1 MLSVKEIADMNV
13 SMLGL
18 GAPVEK
24 DGEGYNKPDFARME
38 MIGMLSSAVT
48 LSFEETYLALSTL
61 QRYKNTQLKAYK
73 DELEKTYDAYTE
85 EYFKRYPEDERW
97 KGERALENAKE
108 GGRHVKG
115 DYRKK
120 DLIYVGAKDDCAIVM
135 FQEYVEDVDLRP
147 FDGRWMKNPKSGKT
161 AMKIP
166 FKYMDEF
173 LADVADKGR
182 FGYQATQPLLD
193 EIAAYKEREAAKPK
207 EEVDTS
213 KPIAHLVGTGEQ
225 NQYGFDIYKLDMNN
239 YNFNQKLWSLK
250 DKALKYVD
258 SKSSKDEVTIS
269 TNERMLPRLLEF
281 LKSERVDVSGAEN
294 VQKVDKNKSNNKLID
309 VSKLD
314 LPFEPFPFQLED
326 AATVVGKKKAMLGH
340 DMGCVSGKSKV
351 RIKEQNKAA
360 TREVYVQNLFRL
372 IQKDPT
378 IQIKC
383 LVNGRFAFMP
393 IKAVIDKGVR
403 ETIRISTEHSSIECT
418 PDHEFFT
425 ENGWIEAEKLNVGDN
440 LFSNGAVETC
450 IECGSDKNLITYP
463 YAKWKGYCK
472 SCMNR
477 LKKNGYDGVVKK
489 VDKNGYVRL
498 VGSGTKDMPDYEKMK
513 GQGGIYEHHQVW
525 FENTGHVVQDGEVV
539 HHKDLNKRNNEFDN
553 LQLMTDL
560 EHKLLHADINKS
572 SLPQFNS
579 NIDFVIKNG
588 KTVFFV
594 PQKTKITAICP
605 SETQQVYDIAIDD
618 AEIHNFVCNGIVVHN
633 CGKTFISALVGMSI
647 PEKKLVIC
655 PETLRINWKRELEQA
670 NKGADIKIIYSKDK
684 NPQFGKDWT
693 IMGYKTAVK
702 FSGLI
707 MDEKYKCMFVDE
719 AHKCKAVNNY
729 GTPTSQQAKTV
740 MALSQSMEY
749 TYLLTGTPMPTR
761 NKDLYNELVMLGEI
775 NPNAPFAFSRFGKK
789 FCDGYNNGFG
799 WNFDGSSNTD
809 ELHEILCKYMT
820 RRLKS
825 EVLPNLTKQ
834 RIPIVIDTPLSKDYR
849 DIEKR
854 LHKMEK
860 GDTYMGLAMTGR
872 KHLSKCKT
880 DAAIEFAETLL
891 EEDKPVVLV
900 AEFNETLD
908 KMMDYFGD
916 KACCIRGGMTDVAK
930 QKAVDEF
937 QSGQKKVCC
946 INLIAAGVGITL
958 TNSCNMVVCDF
969 DWTPANMTQVED
981 RICRTGQGEHCNIF
995 YICHEKAILDDI
1007 FMEMI
1012 TDKSANI
1019 DKVVDNAENTVDLVS
1034 MRDGTDG
1041 EERPSG
1047 AMEFIARLKARIEE
1061 ENGGS
1066 PAPKKKGTAK
1076 KKTAEKSDTK
1086 HYSVIQ
1092 NGSEVYQT
1100 DDIADAVSTAEAE
1113 NDHLWM
1119 IGSTGDNK
1127 YSVTDNTTGETIPT
1141 TEPDWQDNLRGNKV
1155 TPLPVSED
1163 EPEEDVQLS
1172 FGDID
1177 IA

>member
-207 EEVDTS
+207 EEADTS

-294 VQKVDKNKSNNKLID
+294 VQKVDKNKSGNKLID

-340 DMGCVSGKSKV
+340 DMG
-351 RIKEQNKAA
+351 
-360 TREVYVQNLFRL
+360 
-372 IQKDPT
+372 
-378 IQIKC
+378 
-383 LVNGRFAFMP
+383 
-393 IKAVIDKGVR
+393 
-403 ETIRISTEHSSIECT
+403 
-418 PDHEFFT
+418 
-425 ENGWIEAEKLNVGDN
+425 
-440 LFSNGAVETC
+440 
-450 IECGSDKNLITYP
+450 
-463 YAKWKGYCK
+463 
-472 SCMNR
+472 
-477 LKKNGYDGVVKK
+477 
-489 VDKNGYVRL
+489 
-498 VGSGTKDMPDYEKMK
+498 
-513 GQGGIYEHHQVW
+513 
-525 FENTGHVVQDGEVV
+525 
-539 HHKDLNKRNNEFDN
+539 
-553 LQLMTDL
+553 
-560 EHKLLHADINKS
+560 
-572 SLPQFNS
+572 
-579 NIDFVIKNG
+579 
-588 KTVFFV
+588 
-594 PQKTKITAICP
+594 
-605 SETQQVYDIAIDD
+605 
-618 AEIHNFVCNGIVVHN
+618 

-1141 TEPDWQDNLRGNKV
+1141 TEPDWKDNLRGNKV

>member
-135 FQEYVEDVDLRP
+135 FQEYVENVDLRP

-193 EIAAYKEREAAKPK
+193 EIVAYKEREAAKPK
-207 EEVDTS
+207 EEVDMS

-294 VQKVDKNKSNNKLID
+294 VQKVDKNKSDNKLID

-326 AATVVGKKKAMLGH
+326 AATVVGMKKAMLGH
-340 DMGCVSGKSKV
+340 DMGCVSGSS
-351 RIKEQNKAA
+351 E
-360 TREVYVQNLFRL
+360 
-372 IQKDPT
+372 
-378 IQIKC
+378 IQIRINGKEFNTSVEQLYKAFPYC
-383 LVNGRFAFMP
+383 NQTVEILSLVNGKFDYMP
-393 IKAVIDKGVR
+393 VKAVINKGVR
-403 ETIRISTEHSSIECT
+403 PVGELIFGSDNKIICT
-418 PDHEFFT
+418 PDHEILTQRGFV
-425 ENGWIEAEKLNVGDN
+425 EAQNVKR
-440 LFSNGAVETC
+440 
-450 IECGSDKNLITYP
+450 SDTLYSTMEYLSFNDVDYCSMSLIDT
-463 YAKWKGYCK
+463 
-472 SCMNR
+472 
-477 LKKNGYDGVVKK
+477 
-489 VDKNGYVRL
+489 DK
-498 VGSGTKDMPDYEKMK
+498 T
-513 GQGGIYEHHQVW
+513 
-525 FENTGHVVQDGEVV
+525 
-539 HHKDLNKRNNEFDN
+539 
-553 LQLMTDL
+553 
-560 EHKLLHADINKS
+560 ADICTEKYRQS
-572 SLPQFNS
+572 SKEKIVLLANEKY
-579 NIDFVIKNG
+579 NC
-588 KTVFFV
+588 FFKMFDI
-594 PQKTKITAICP
+594 PM
-605 SETQQVYDIAIDD
+605 QVYDIAIDD

-834 RIPIVIDTPLSKDYR
+834 RIPIIIDTPLSKDYR
-849 DIEKR
+849 DVEKR
-854 LHKMEK
+854 LHLY
-860 GDTYMGLAMTGR
+860 GTCD
-872 KHLSKCKT
+872 
-880 DAAIEFAETLL
+880 D
-891 EEDKPVVLV
+891 
-900 AEFNETLD
+900 
-908 KMMDYFGD
+908 
-916 KACCIRGGMTDVAK
+916 
-930 QKAVDEF
+930 
-937 QSGQKKVCC
+937 GQKTPVEVQDRCGDRVC
-946 INLIAAGVGITL
+946 G
-958 TNSCNMVVCDF
+958 NS
-969 DWTPANMTQVED
+969 
-981 RICRTGQGEHCNIF
+981 
-995 YICHEKAILDDI
+995 
-1007 FMEMI
+1007 
-1012 TDKSANI
+1012 
-1019 DKVVDNAENTVDLVS
+1019 
-1034 MRDGTDG
+1034 
-1041 EERPSG
+1041 
-1047 AMEFIARLKARIEE
+1047 ARR
-1061 ENGGS
+1061 
-1066 PAPKKKGTAK
+1066 
-1076 KKTAEKSDTK
+1076 
-1086 HYSVIQ
+1086 
-1092 NGSEVYQT
+1092 
-1100 DDIADAVSTAEAE
+1100 
-1113 NDHLWM
+1113 
-1119 IGSTGDNK
+1119 
-1127 YSVTDNTTGETIPT
+1127 
-1141 TEPDWQDNLRGNKV
+1141 R
-1155 TPLPVSED
+1155 
-1163 EPEEDVQLS
+1163 
-1172 FGDID
+1172 
-1177 IA
+1177 

>member
-294 VQKVDKNKSNNKLID
+294 VQKVDKNKSGNKLID

-340 DMGCVSGKSKV
+340 DMG
-351 RIKEQNKAA
+351 
-360 TREVYVQNLFRL
+360 
-372 IQKDPT
+372 
-378 IQIKC
+378 
-383 LVNGRFAFMP
+383 
-393 IKAVIDKGVR
+393 
-403 ETIRISTEHSSIECT
+403 
-418 PDHEFFT
+418 
-425 ENGWIEAEKLNVGDN
+425 
-440 LFSNGAVETC
+440 
-450 IECGSDKNLITYP
+450 
-463 YAKWKGYCK
+463 
-472 SCMNR
+472 
-477 LKKNGYDGVVKK
+477 
-489 VDKNGYVRL
+489 
-498 VGSGTKDMPDYEKMK
+498 
-513 GQGGIYEHHQVW
+513 
-525 FENTGHVVQDGEVV
+525 
-539 HHKDLNKRNNEFDN
+539 
-553 LQLMTDL
+553 
-560 EHKLLHADINKS
+560 
-572 SLPQFNS
+572 
-579 NIDFVIKNG
+579 
-588 KTVFFV
+588 
-594 PQKTKITAICP
+594 
-605 SETQQVYDIAIDD
+605 
-618 AEIHNFVCNGIVVHN
+618 

-1061 ENGGS
+1061 ENSGS
-1066 PAPKKKGTAK
+1066 PAPKKKGTTK
-1076 KKTAEKSDTK
+1076 KKAAEKSDTK

-1127 YSVTDNTTGETIPT
+1127 YSVTDNTTGETVLT
-1141 TEPDWQDNLRGNKV
+1141 TEPDWKDNLSGNKV
-1155 TPLPVSED
+1155 TPLPASED

>member
-1 MLSVKEIADMNV
+1 MNAT
-13 SMLGL
+13 MLGL
-18 GAPVEK
+18 GRPIEK

-38 MIGMLSSAVT
+38 CIGMLATDLTFEEAYLAVT
-48 LSFEETYLALSTL
+48 TL
-61 QRYKNTQLKAYK
+61 QKYKNTQLKAYK
-73 DELEKTYDAYTE
+73 ENLEKTYEAYTE
-85 EYFKRYPEDERW
+85 EYFKRYPEEERW
-97 KGERALENAKE
+97 KGERALETAKE
-108 GGRHVKG
+108 GSRHTKG
-115 DYRKK
+115 DYKKK
-120 DLIYVGAKDDCAIVM
+120 DLIFLGVKDECPVVM
-135 FQEYVEDVDLRP
+135 FQEYVADVDLRP
-147 FDGRWMKNPKSGKT
+147 FEGRWLKSQSSGKT

-166 FKYMDEF
+166 FKYMDNF
-173 LADVADKGR
+173 LADIADKGR
-182 FGYQATQPLLD
+182 YGYQATQPLLD
-193 EIAAYKEREAAKPK
+193 AIAEYKEKEAAKPK
-207 EEVDTS
+207 VEVDTS
-213 KPIAHLVGTGEQ
+213 QPIAHLIGTGEQ

-250 DKALKYVD
+250 DKGLKYVD
-258 SKSSKDEVTIS
+258 AKSSKDEVTIS

-281 LKSERVDVSGAEN
+281 LKSENVDVSGAEN
-294 VQKVDKNKSNNKLID
+294 VQKVDKNKSDNKLID
-309 VSKLD
+309 VSKLN
-314 LPFEPFPFQLED
+314 LPFKPFDFQIED
-326 AATVVGKKKAMLGH
+326 AQKIVGMKKALLGH

-425 ENGWIEAEKLNVGDN
+425 ENGWIEAEKLKVGDN
-440 LFSNGAVETC
+440 LFSNGTEETC
-450 IECGSDKNLITYP
+450 VECGSDKNLITYP

-498 VGSGTKDMPDYEKMK
+498 VGNGTKDMPDYEKMK
-513 GQGGIYEHHQVW
+513 GQGGVYEHHQVW

-588 KTVFFV
+588 KKVFFV

-605 SETQQVYDIAIDD
+605 SKTQQVYDIAIDD

-633 CGKTFISALVGMSI
+633 CGKTFISSLVGMSI

-655 PETLRINWKRELEQA
+655 PETLRLNWKRELEQTDGV
-670 NKGADIKIIYSKDK
+670 NHNADIKIIYAKDK
-684 NPQFGKDWT
+684 DPQFGKDWT

-702 FSGLI
+702 FAGLI
-707 MDEKYKCMFVDE
+707 MDEKFDCMFVDE

-729 GTPTSQQAKTV
+729 GTPTSQQAKTI
-740 MALSQSMEY
+740 MSLSQSMKY

-775 NPNAPFAFSRFGKK
+775 NANAPFAFSRFGKK

-809 ELHEILCKYMT
+809 ELHEILCKYMV

-834 RIPIVIDTPLSKDYR
+834 RTPIFIDTPLSKEYR

-860 GDTYMGLAMTGR
+860 GDTYMALAMTGR
-872 KHLSKCKT
+872 NALSKCKV
-880 DAAIEFAETLL
+880 DSAIEFADTLL
-891 EEDKPVVLV
+891 EADKPVVLV

-908 KMMDYFGD
+908 RMLEYYGD
-916 KACCIRGGMTDVAK
+916 KACCIRGGMTDAK
-930 QKAVDEF
+930 KQAAIDAF
-937 QSGQKKVCC
+937 QSGEKQVCC

-958 TNSCNMVVCDF
+958 TNSCNMVVCDY

-981 RICRTGQGEHCNIF
+981 RICRTGQNEHCNIF
-995 YICHEKAILDDI
+995 YICHDKAILDDI
-1007 FMEMI
+1007 FIEMI

-1034 MRDGTDG
+1034 MKEGEDG
-1041 EERPSG
+1041 ERNKG
-1047 AMEFIARLKARIEE
+1047 AEEFIARLKARIEADN
-1061 ENGGS
+1061 NGDTKK
-1066 PAPKKKGTAK
+1066 PAPKKAK
-1076 KKTAEKSDTK
+1076 PAETTK
-1086 HYSVIQ
+1086 ITDVRQYSVMKD
-1092 NGSEVYQT
+1092 GSEVYKT
-1100 DDIADAVSTAEAE
+1100 NDIFDAVAVAEAE
-1113 NDHLWM
+1113 NEGLWQKGS
-1119 IGSTGDNK
+1119 IGDDK
-1127 YSVTDNTTGETIPT
+1127 YSVKDNKTGKVIPIQ
-1141 TEPDWQDNLRGNKV
+1141 EPDWKDNLRENKV